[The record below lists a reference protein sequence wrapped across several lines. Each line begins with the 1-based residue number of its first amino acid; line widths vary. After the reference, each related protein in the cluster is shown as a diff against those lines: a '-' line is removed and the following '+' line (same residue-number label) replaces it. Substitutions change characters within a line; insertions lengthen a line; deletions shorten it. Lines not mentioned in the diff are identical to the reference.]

1 MTPSSSPPFSSLEEA
16 NSALFFAT
24 MTGSVDE
31 AREALEVGGASPL
44 HANKHGLTPLHV
56 CAGGVGP
63 AEMLRLL
70 IAHGADVNGADLAGW
85 TPLVLV
91 SSTGQVHLLDILV
104 EAGADPNLSGADAR
118 ARGARERDPSLAA
131 AAAAGADEG
140 GLLLGA
146 GAGAAASALA
156 RAPAEAVVGCDEGA
170 GGTGE
175 GGWRWTPLTRA
186 AFRGQTRAVRR
197 LLEVGADPQACV
209 TDGKRA
215 VELARAGGHA
225 EAVEVLEE
233 WGRGGE

>member
-1 MTPSSSPPFSSLEEA
+1 MTPSSSSPFSSLEEA

-131 AAAAGADEG
+131 AAGAGEG

-146 GAGAAASALA
+146 GAGAAAS
-156 RAPAEAVVGCDEGA
+156 APAEAVVGCDEGA

-197 LLEVGADPQACV
+197 LLEVGADAQACV